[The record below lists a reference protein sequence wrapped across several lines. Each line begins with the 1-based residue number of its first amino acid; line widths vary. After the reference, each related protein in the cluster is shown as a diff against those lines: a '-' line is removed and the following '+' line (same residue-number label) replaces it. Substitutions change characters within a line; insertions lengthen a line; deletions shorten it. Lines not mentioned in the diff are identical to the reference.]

1 MSDRIPTLADVCS
14 AIAEGHVPV
23 AIEGSMYQVN
33 ALELRRYFNKL
44 RSFPAIAALLD
55 SSQRADSPEW
65 STTTTTPFA
74 QAL

>member
-14 AIAEGHVPV
+14 AIAEGHVAV

-33 ALELRRYFNKL
+33 ALELRRYFTKL
-44 RSFPAIAALLD
+44 RSVPAIAKLLD
-55 SSQRADSPEW
+55 SSQYSDSPDW